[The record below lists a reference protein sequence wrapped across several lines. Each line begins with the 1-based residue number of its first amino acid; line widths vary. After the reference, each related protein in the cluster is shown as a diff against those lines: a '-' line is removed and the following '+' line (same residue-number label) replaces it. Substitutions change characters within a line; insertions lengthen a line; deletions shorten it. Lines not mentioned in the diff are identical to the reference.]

1 MLYLGAFY
9 MIRKTYYFMLQ
20 FLLQVLQEPQ

>member
-9 MIRKTYYFMLQ
+9 MIRKTYFMLQ
-20 FLLQVLQEPQ
+20 FLLQVPQEPQQ